1 MRRAS
6 VKMSPQWPRSAAT
19 SPINTRLCL
28 PPDASSRAL
37 DPTTIRRTHLPRHS
51 NPHSRV
57 RGTLRA
63 PSPAGS
69 FLGGFRTTAPGARRS
84 HLDRPSSETLN
95 RIGHIGPCCCVYADG
110 VILLNQKRLRADLVH
125 EDEWELD
132 EMFRILWHR
141 LPSRADFAGRML
153 AKRFHKNL
161 RRMRPCHGSSKLR
174 SRNAQPKPPP

>member
-95 RIGHIGPCCCVYADG
+95 TTGLMRCSNSGFIRSPRRRG
-110 VILLNQKRLRADLVH
+110 RARAH
-125 EDEWELD
+125 SGKPA
-132 EMFRILWHR
+132 FRRPSISSFDFDCPPTAIHPDIVKAGSISSR
-141 LPSRADFAGRML
+141 RAAASRASASRPRW
-153 AKRFHKNL
+153 AKADARQ
-161 RRMRPCHGSSKLR
+161 R
-174 SRNAQPKPPP
+174 

>member
-95 RIGHIGPCCCVYADG
+95 TCVLMHRNISGGPSSARRWSASSVESQRIERSLRSLGQCQKYQIKF
-110 VILLNQKRLRADLVH
+110 ILGQTSP
-125 EDEWELD
+125 
-132 EMFRILWHR
+132 
-141 LPSRADFAGRML
+141 LPS
-153 AKRFHKNL
+153 
-161 RRMRPCHGSSKLR
+161 LR
-174 SRNAQPKPPP
+174 SWDRGGAV